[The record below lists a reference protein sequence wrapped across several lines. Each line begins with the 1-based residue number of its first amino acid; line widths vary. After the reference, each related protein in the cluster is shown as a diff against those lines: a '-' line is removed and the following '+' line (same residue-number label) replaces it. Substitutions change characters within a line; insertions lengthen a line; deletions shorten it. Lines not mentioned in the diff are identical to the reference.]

1 MKKAITLNLNNSP
14 VIMQEPNARQRDIS
28 RNFNLFFGDTSFKA
42 LYSCHERSYLL
53 AIWISGVDG

>member
-1 MKKAITLNLNNSP
+1 LNNSP